1 MAYPIQPER
10 WFTMP
15 VSFSSPA
22 LAGRL
27 AARLGTRAI
36 PSGGGQHGATT
47 ISASFLTRREQLD
60 ELLPEGMRV
69 EGEPVL
75 SVSCTVL
82 DRLDWLGGHGYSL
95 VVVSIPA
102 VFQGTRDRAAGA
114 FLPVV
119 WENMCEPIIAGRE
132 LLGWS
137 KIYADIPEPDRSE
150 TSAAASASWRGFRF
164 LDLEVA
170 NLKAVAP
177 ESLPPPPRRDGTMH
191 LKYVPRT
198 GAAGEADAAYVTLCA
213 PSPDQPARLLELRTG
228 DAKVQFHAAAR
239 WEQLPTMAHVVGA
252 LADLEVREPR
262 GGSVSRSEGGGPGD
276 PRILR

>member
-1 MAYPIQPER
+1 MAYEIRPER

-15 VSFSSPA
+15 VNFSSPA
-22 LAGRL
+22 LASRL

-36 PSGGGQHGATT
+36 RSGGGQHGATT
-47 ISASFLTRREQLD
+47 ISASFLTRRESLE
-60 ELLPEGMRV
+60 ELLPEGMQV

-75 SVSCTVL
+75 TVSCTVL
-82 DRLDWLGGHGYSL
+82 DRLDWLGGHGYNL
-95 VVVSIPA
+95 IVVGIPA
-102 VFQGTRDRAAGA
+102 AFHGTRDHAVGS

-137 KIYADIPEPDRSE
+137 KIYADIPEPELSE
-150 TSAAASASWRGFRF
+150 TSATASASWKGFRF

-170 NLKAVAP
+170 NLKPVAP
-177 ESLPPPPRRDGTMH
+177 ETLPPPPRRDGTMH
-191 LKYVPRT
+191 FKYVPKT
-198 GAAGEADAAYVTLCA
+198 GVGGEADAAYVTLCA
-213 PSPDQPARLLELRTG
+213 PSPDQPARLVELRTG

-252 LADLEVREPR
+252 LADLEVLEPR
-262 GGSVSRSEGGGPGD
+262 GGSVSQSRGGGPGD